1 MTLKTTTPPVR
12 KTHNSKAPP
21 SASTVKPPVKTH
33 LTQPAA
39 LVPAK
44 GNKASAKPALL
55 KPQSRTAAAPTAAAP
70 MSASR
75 DTTQARLITAL
86 KHQDGATIDQLMHLS
101 GWQAHSVRGF
111 ISGVLRKKLQLVVDH
126 QRGEQCTVY
135 WIREGA
141 TSVAAGG
148 AQ

>member
-1 MTLKTTTPPVR
+1 M
-12 KTHNSKAPP
+12 
-21 SASTVKPPVKTH
+21 
-33 LTQPAA
+33 
-39 LVPAK
+39 
-44 GNKASAKPALL
+44 AKPALP
-55 KPQSRTAAAPTAAAP
+55 KPQSCTAAAPTAAAP
-70 MSASR
+70 STASR

-86 KHQDGATIDQLMHLS
+86 KHQSGATIEQLMHLS

-126 QRGEQCTVY
+126 QRGEQGTVY

-141 TSVAAGG
+141 AASTAGG